1 MPNSGFHSSDLDNK
15 ELKAQIVRREDDVG
29 ETKPIYSAIIKF
41 RLYEVQ
47 KTQTKER
54 FGEISITYKQRYHN
68 IQEDEYL
75 IGRIKKREKAGKNE
89 ECEILDITLVSYLGR
104 ESYSEPVIG
113 EPLEKGEVAIII
125 RKDFP
130 CTDHKKKGK
139 LEELHD
145 TYNTKICSEC
155 GDIISFERVEGKK
168 AQAKRV
174 VNKNRKNDLFA
185 GDPLTSEEIINLNE
199 KPVELKLPP
208 LPKQKKRGGVKTNF
222 VYNEKCEATMDR
234 MKDNAVDYVFTSPP
248 YNIGKAIGGNK
259 YQGKNF
265 SDEMTQQQYFD
276 WQVEVIEELLRVTKY
291 HVFYN
296 VQMLTDNKVS
306 IFLLQEH
313 FKYRIKD
320 IFIWRKSKAAPA
332 STKGV
337 TNSHWEY
344 IFAFSNKEPLMRNFK
359 DGNFHGNFS
368 NVIEVHHDSNKY
380 AKKHKAVFPV
390 DLPRTFVLKFG
401 KEGDIWY
408 DPFGGSGTTAVAA
421 IREGRKWILS
431 EMSEEY
437 CNDIIAPRL
446 QNESGGTIKMNL

>member
-1 MPNSGFHSSDLDNK
+1 MTKSFHSSHLDDK
-15 ELKAQIVRREDDVG
+15 ELKAQIVRREEIG
-29 ETKPIYSAIIKF
+29 ESKPIYNAIVKY
-41 RLYEVQ
+41 RLYEEL
-47 KTQTKER
+47 KTKTNES
-54 FGEISITYKQRYHN
+54 FGEISIPYKQRYHN
-68 IQEDEYL
+68 IKDDEYL
-75 IGRIKKREKAGKNE
+75 KGRIKKRENAGKNE
-89 ECEILDITLVSYLGR
+89 ECEILDIILVSYLGR

-113 EPLEKGEVAIII
+113 EPLEKGEVAIIV
-125 RKDFP
+125 RKEFP
-130 CTDHKKKGK
+130 CPDHKKKGK
-139 LEELHD
+139 LEDLND
-145 TYNTKICSEC
+145 SFNTKVCSEC
-155 GDIISFERVEGKK
+155 GDIIQYEKVEGKL

-174 VNKNRKNDLFA
+174 VNKNRKEDLFSVT
-185 GDPLTSEEIINLNE
+185 PQEESKTVESKEKLT
-199 KPVELKLPP
+199 LPP
-208 LPKQKKRGGVKTNF
+208 LPKPKKRGGVKTNF

-234 MKDNAVDYVFTSPP
+234 MKDGSVDYSFTSPP
-248 YNIGKAIGGNK
+248 YNIGKAIGGKK

-320 IFIWRKSKAAPA
+320 IFIWRKKKAAPA

-344 IFAFSNKEPLMRNFK
+344 IFAFSNKDPLHRNFK
-359 DGNFHGNFS
+359 DGNFHGDFS
-368 NVIEVHHDSNKY
+368 NVIEVHHDKNQY

-390 DLPRTFVLKFG
+390 DLPRTFIVKFG
-401 KEGDIWY
+401 KEGNIWY

-431 EMSEEY
+431 EMSKEY
-437 CNDIIAPRL
+437 CEEIIAPRL
-446 QNESGGTIKMNL
+446 KNEAGGTIKMDL